1 MTQRGGGSFTV
12 TEFGTLMQIEQPTR
26 DHPEGNRPRN
36 ADGKPVLSAVEGPIV
51 DAPPPVLSAVEG
63 PVLSNVEGPPE
74 RPRGGPRRLNT
85 VKE

>member
-12 TEFGTLMQIEQPTR
+12 TETGTLMQIEQPTR

-36 ADGKPVLSAVEGPIV
+36 ADGKPVLSNVEGPIV
-51 DAPPPVLSAVEG
+51 DAPP

>member
-1 MTQRGGGSFTV
+1 MTQRGGGSFRI
-12 TEFGTLMQIEQPTR
+12 TEDGEVVQVEKPTR

-36 ADGKPVLSAVEGPIV
+36 SDGIPLDAVPPSTLDTPRP
-51 DAPPPVLSAVEG
+51 DAA
-63 PVLSNVEGPPE
+63 PPE